1 MNIQEHTT
9 PERLEKYAFLWSEA
23 RLVLGAVALIIGGKP
38 LLTVILP
45 TASGILNVFWLVSGI
60 AAIYLLY
67 RWYQTRMLF
76 GGKEKLDL
84 YAFLV
89 MGVTGINL
97 GLVPILGNIGMRIA
111 SNKLVFII
119 VGVLYLAVAYQLFR
133 RWKANNERVF

>member
-1 MNIQEHTT
+1 MSLQEHTT

-45 TASGILNVFWLVSGI
+45 TAYGILNVFWLVSGI
-60 AAIYLLY
+60 AALYLLY

-76 GGKEKLDL
+76 GAKEKLDL

-111 SNKLVFII
+111 SSKIVFMAA
-119 VGVLYLAVAYQLFR
+119 GVLYLVVAYHLFR